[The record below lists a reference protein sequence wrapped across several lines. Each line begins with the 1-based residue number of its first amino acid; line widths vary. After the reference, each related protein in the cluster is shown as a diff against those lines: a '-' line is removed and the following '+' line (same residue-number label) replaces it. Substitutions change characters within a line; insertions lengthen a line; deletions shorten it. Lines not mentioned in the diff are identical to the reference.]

1 MDRFLPA
8 SPASIVDHPRTAM
21 RARNVTTAPNAGP
34 SRGDAALIRLE
45 RARLL
50 VVPASRRCVARPR
63 SRLCQSL
70 S

>member
-45 RARLL
+45 RAPPGGAGLAPLRRTTALAP
-50 VVPASRRCVARPR
+50 VPVT
-63 SRLCQSL
+63 
-70 S
+70 